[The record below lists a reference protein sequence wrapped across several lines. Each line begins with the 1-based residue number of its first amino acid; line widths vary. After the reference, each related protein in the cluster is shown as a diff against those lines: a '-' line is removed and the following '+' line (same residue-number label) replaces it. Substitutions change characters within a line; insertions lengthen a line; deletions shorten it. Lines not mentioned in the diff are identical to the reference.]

1 MSSRPSMFIG
11 SSVEGLPIAQALQ
24 AELEHDVDS
33 TIWSQGPF
41 GLSEGTLE
49 ALVAAV
55 YEYDFAVLVLTP
67 DDLIVER
74 GATSGAP
81 RDNVVFEA
89 GLFMGA
95 LGRRRT
101 FLVAPRNVDLRLPSD
116 LAGITI
122 AQFNQR
128 EDGNIRAA
136 IGPVAVNIRIA
147 IEIGVKRPTSSSAEP
162 TALSGIAAAEA
173 TPETS
178 APDAA
183 VTAPSSDLVRLL
195 EGVDQLL
202 EVLQPAKPGGR
213 LGGEHARLYAA
224 LLRSIR
230 TERPG
235 DLLLGALSEP
245 KETAISGV
253 FQMSNGEARTGLS
266 IMRSALLSAPQRDPA
281 AIR

>member
-1 MSSRPSMFIG
+1 MFIG
-11 SSVEGLPIAQALQ
+11 SSVEGLSIAQALQ

-55 YEYDFAVLVLTP
+55 YEYDFAALILTP
-67 DDLIVER
+67 DDLTTTR
-74 GATSGAP
+74 GTTAGAP
-81 RDNVVFEA
+81 RDNVLFEA

-101 FLVAPRNVDLRLPSD
+101 FLIAPREPDLHLPTD

-128 EDGNIRAA
+128 PDGNLRAA
-136 IGPVAVNIRIA
+136 IGPVAFNIRIA
-147 IEIGVKRPTSSSAEP
+147 ISVGVTIPRPGAPDPISEAEP
-162 TALSGIAAAEA
+162 ASPATGDTVLSS
-173 TPETS
+173 ET
-178 APDAA
+178 
-183 VTAPSSDLVRLL
+183 DLVRLL

-213 LGGEHARLYAA
+213 LGGEHAKLYTV

-230 TERPG
+230 AERP
-235 DLLLGALSEP
+235 DDPLLAALSEP
-245 KETAISGV
+245 KETALSGI
-253 FQMSNGEARTGLS
+253 FQTTNGEARTGLS
-266 IMRSALLSAPQRDPA
+266 IMRSALLSAPERDRTA
-281 AIR
+281 R